1 MQKLKTKEKIGVK
14 KTFKHIFILT
24 AIFLLFGGLTA
35 VFCSCSNKNIPKT
48 IKVYMTETKQTQKLD
63 FDDYISGVVEAEIGE
78 DAPKEAIKAQAV
90 LARTFALNFMKNNKS
105 KYENADISDDI
116 TEAQAYK
123 KSTSSKIERA
133 VKETKDIV
141 LKCNKEY
148 INPLFFANS
157 GGVTATAS
165 EGLGLSSETYNYI
178 KSVKSPETENN
189 SNSYSWNCTL
199 SKNQILNATRNMG
212 VNLANVSTF
221 KKGETGESG
230 RCKTF
235 IIGGKEID
243 ANTFRIQVGSTILKS
258 TLIDNISVSS
268 SSVTISGKG
277 YGHGV
282 GLSQEGAIV
291 LAKEGKSY
299 KEILDFYFKN
309 ISIEKA

>member
-1 MQKLKTKEKIGVK
+1 MK
-14 KTFKHIFILT
+14 KTFKYVFVLLT
-24 AIFLLFGGLTA
+24 TFLLFEGLTTF
-35 VFCSCSNKNIPKT
+35 FCSCSNKNIPKT
-48 IKVYMTETKQTQKLD
+48 INVYLTEIKQTKNLD
-63 FDDYISGVVEAEIGE
+63 FEDYISGVVEAEIGE
-78 DAPKEAIKAQAV
+78 DAPEEAIKAQAV
-90 LARTFALNFMKNNKS
+90 LARTFALNFIKNGKS
-105 KYENADISDDI
+105 KYENADISNDI

-123 KSTSSKIERA
+123 TNNSSKIKKA

-157 GGVTATAS
+157 GGVTATAN
-165 EGLGLSSETYNYI
+165 EGLGLSDEKYSYI
-178 KSVKSPETENN
+178 KSVKSPELESN
-189 SNSYSWNCTL
+189 SNSFSWVCTL

-221 KKGETGESG
+221 KKGEIGESG

-243 ANTFRIQVGSTILKS
+243 ANTFRIQIGSTILKS
-258 TLIDNISVSS
+258 TLVDTISVSPS
-268 SSVTISGKG
+268 LVTISGKG

-282 GLSQEGAIV
+282 GLSQEGAII
-291 LAKEGKSY
+291 LAKEGKNY
-299 KEILDFYFKN
+299 KDILNFYFKN